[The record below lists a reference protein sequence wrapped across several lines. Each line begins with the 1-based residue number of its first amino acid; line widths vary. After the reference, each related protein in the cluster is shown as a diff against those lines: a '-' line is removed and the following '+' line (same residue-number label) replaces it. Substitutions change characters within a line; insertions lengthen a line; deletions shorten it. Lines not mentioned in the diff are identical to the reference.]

1 MGGLNFLGNVLLRC
15 MPESKILFFI
25 KESTEKIS
33 KIDFKIVYR
42 TYRTIIFFSINMNV
56 VRVNAMI
63 HPPLVD

>member
-1 MGGLNFLGNVLLRC
+1 

-42 TYRTIIFFSINMNV
+42 TIIFFSINMNV
-56 VRVNAMI
+56 MRVDAMI